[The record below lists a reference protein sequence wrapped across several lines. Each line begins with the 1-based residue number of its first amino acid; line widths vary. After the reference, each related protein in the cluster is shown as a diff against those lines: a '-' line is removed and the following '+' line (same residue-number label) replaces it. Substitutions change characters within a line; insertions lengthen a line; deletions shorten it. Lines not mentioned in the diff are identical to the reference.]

1 MFEDTNQTKETMENG
16 SIEDLTGFESSFL
29 EEEENVSEIEENA
42 AEGARKESETEL
54 PGEQEPKE
62 EAADTNAT
70 NREEFVPLTYIGK
83 EIPLPKEAVMQAA
96 QALGMTE
103 QEVIATMQKGM
114 NYDHLQQKLE
124 KNPEREVLDWY
135 AKQNGM
141 DRAAYVKMLN
151 DKKEEMLLE
160 QEKERLV
167 NQFPDSDEELLRM
180 VAQNNLQRKQAEEQQ
195 RAVDQLKQEAEA
207 RRKPWLEFFKF
218 YPQME
223 VKDIPPTVIEAV
235 NKGETP
241 ISAMLR
247 LEKEQLQKQIA
258 ELQKQV
264 EVKNKN
270 ESNKN
275 KAIGSVATEAAAPTG
290 EEALF
295 MAGFN
300 EF

>member
-1 MFEDTNQTKETMENG
+1 MFEDTNQTELME
-16 SIEDLTGFESSFL
+16 SSVEDLTGFESSFL

-54 PGEQEPKE
+54 KEGEQEAKE
-62 EAADTNAT
+62 EAADTNNA
-70 NREEFVPLTYIGK
+70 NPKDFVNLTYIGK

-241 ISAMLR
+241 ILAMIQ